1 VDKAGEVLQIPPHP
15 NPLPEGEGRIRSGAW
30 KWWVCGMLLLAS
42 AINYMDRQTLAN
54 AAVRITT
61 QFHLNEEQYGN
72 IEAVFGWAFAVGSL
86 VFGLLADRVAVKWL
100 YPAVL
105 VLWSGAGVATGS
117 VHSYHGLLAC
127 RGLLGLFEAGHWPCA
142 IRTTRQLLAP
152 RDRALGNSVLQ
163 SGTSIGAV
171 VAPLVMS
178 RLLTAEIS
186 SWRYAFQ
193 LVGLIGFV
201 WVIGWFALVR
211 GRELSAPAVEKRG
224 GTGWKVLF
232 GRRMLIVLFMIAC
245 INTAWQLLRAWL
257 PKFLQEGRGYTE
269 RDTLYFTAVF
279 YVVTDV
285 GCIVAGAAV
294 LWLHRRGMSVHGAR
308 LLAFFACAVAAALT
322 TVAAV
327 LPHGWLLLG
336 LLLAVGAG
344 ALGVFPVYH
353 AFTQDISGEHQ
364 GMVTG
369 LAGVAGW
376 AVSAPAQTLF
386 GRRIDQTGSFD
397 LGLAV
402 AGWLPVL
409 AFLAV
414 WALWGR
420 RKSDEATN
428 TP

>member
-1 VDKAGEVLQIPPHP
+1 
-15 NPLPEGEGRIRSGAW
+15 
-30 KWWVCGMLLLAS
+30 MLLLAS

-54 AAVRITT
+54 SAVRIST
-61 QFHLNEEQYGN
+61 QFKLNQEQYGN
-72 IEAVFGWAFAVGSL
+72 IEMVFGWAFAVGSL
-86 VFGLLADRVAVKWL
+86 AFGVLADRVAIRWL

-105 VLWSGAGVATGS
+105 VLWSGAGIATGS
-117 VHSYHGLLAC
+117 VHSYGGLLVC
-127 RGLLGLFEAGHWPCA
+127 RGMLGLFEAGHWPCA
-142 IRTTRQLLAP
+142 IRTTRQLLEP
-152 RDRALGNSVLQ
+152 EDRALGNSVLQ

-171 VAPLVMS
+171 ITPLVMS

-193 LVGLIGFV
+193 LVGLIGIV
-201 WVIGWFALVR
+201 WVVGWFALVR
-211 GRELSAPAVEKRG
+211 GRELSAPGVQQKGDRAS
-224 GTGWKVLF
+224 GWGALL
-232 GRRMLIVLFMIAC
+232 GRRMLVVLFMIAC
-245 INTAWQLLRAWL
+245 INTSWQLLRAWL

-269 RDTLYFTAVF
+269 HDTLYFTAVF
-279 YVVTDV
+279 YMVTDV
-285 GCIVAGAAV
+285 GCILAGAAV
-294 LWLHRRGMSVHGAR
+294 LWLHRRGLSVHGAR
-308 LLAFFACAVAAALT
+308 LLTFLACAAAAALAT
-322 TVAAV
+322 AAAV
-327 LPHGWLLLG
+327 LPHGWPMLGVLLV
-336 LLLAVGAG
+336 VGAG

-397 LGLAV
+397 LGLAA

-409 AFLAV
+409 AFVAV

-420 RKSDEATN
+420 RTADEATI
-428 TP
+428 TA